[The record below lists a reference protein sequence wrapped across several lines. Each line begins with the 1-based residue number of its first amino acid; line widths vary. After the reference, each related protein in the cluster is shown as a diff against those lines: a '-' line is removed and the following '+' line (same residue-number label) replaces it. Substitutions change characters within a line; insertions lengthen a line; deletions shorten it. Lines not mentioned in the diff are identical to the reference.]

1 MGSLG
6 LNIAVTGAITSVTS
20 VTKVASVIMQIVF
33 RGFILSLMVAVHS
46 CKAASKEEDVSVEDL
61 QDLLGLKKKAEIK
74 EQVRQRVEEEV
85 RNEVQS
91 LGRNQKDLTFDT
103 SSNSPPR
110 PVSTSVPSTTISSS
124 SSPGVSTQPPFSNTI
139 PSGPL
144 PEFTTESPV
153 SRPRSSL
160 QSSSSPSPNLRLTDL
175 ATGSPELLQ
184 LALGHAT
191 PELLSVLQDAPAENL
206 RVFLTFAKDSLPAPS
221 T

>member
-6 LNIAVTGAITSVTS
+6 WNIAVTGAVSPVSPGVT
-20 VTKVASVIMQIVF
+20 SVIMQIVF
-33 RGFILSLMVAVHS
+33 LSFILSLMVAVHS
-46 CKAASKEEDVSVEDL
+46 CKAASKEDDIPVEKL

-85 RNEVQS
+85 RKEVQG
-91 LGRNQKDLTFDT
+91 LGRNQKDLTSDT
-103 SSNSPPR
+103 SSNSPSTPR
-110 PVSTSVPSTTISSS
+110 TSVSTAVPPSST
-124 SSPGVSTQPPFSNTI
+124 SSPPPVTTQPPFSNTI
-139 PSGPL
+139 PDDPL
-144 PEFTTESPV
+144 PEFTTV
-153 SRPRSSL
+153 SSVSIPRSSL
-160 QSSSSPSPNLRLTDL
+160 RTSSSPSPNLRLTDL

-206 RVFLTFAKDSLPAPS
+206 RVFLTFAKESLPAPS